1 MYPTAH
7 AATTP
12 TGQVF
17 VMAALSKMAAVSKLC
32 FPALLLAIA
41 ASAQA
46 EDKVVNLYSWA
57 DYVAPETLQRFEQ
70 ETGIKVRYDTF
81 DSSEVLE
88 TKLLTGGSGYDVVVP
103 SSSVLARGLAAGALK
118 PIAHE
123 GLKGY
128 ANLDPDLLEK
138 LAAVDPGNRYGVPYT
153 WGTLGLGM
161 NVEAV
166 KQRLPDVPLNNL
178 DLLFKPDNASKLK
191 DCGIAIL
198 DSPQEVIGLALH
210 YLGKDPY
217 STDKNDLSAAEAL
230 LRQLQPNVLYVATG
244 RQISDL
250 ANGSVCL
257 ALTYN
262 GDASMAADQARKA
275 NKPYEVAY
283 RIPTQGTLVWQD
295 NLAIPKDAPHPEAAR
310 QFIEFMLR
318 PESVA
323 ALTNSLFFATAN
335 TAATPLVDEA
345 VRNDPDIYP
354 LADVRQR
361 LYADRSMSLKDMRQR
376 TRLWTTFRSRQ

>member
-1 MYPTAH
+1 
-7 AATTP
+7 
-12 TGQVF
+12 
-17 VMAALSKMAAVSKLC
+17 MAPLFKLC
-32 FPALLLAIA
+32 LPALFLATA
-41 ASAQA
+41 VSAQA
-46 EDKVVNLYSWA
+46 EEKVLNLYSWA
-57 DYVAPETLQRFEQ
+57 DYVAPETLQRFEK
-70 ETGIKVRYDTF
+70 ETGIHVRYDTF
-81 DSSEVLE
+81 DAPEVLE

-118 PIAHE
+118 EIPHE

-128 ANLDPDLLEK
+128 ANLDPDMLEK

-166 KQRLPDVPLNNL
+166 QQRLPNIALNSL
-178 DLLFKPDNASKLK
+178 DLLFKPEYASKLK

-217 STDKNDLSAAEAL
+217 STDKTDLTAADAL
-230 LRQLQPNVLYVATG
+230 LRQLQPSVLYVATG
-244 RQISDL
+244 RQINDL

-275 NKPYEVAY
+275 NKPFEVAY
-283 RIPTQGTLVWQD
+283 RIPREGTLVWQD

-310 QFIEFMLR
+310 AFIEFMLR

-323 ALTNSLFFATAN
+323 ALTNTLFFATAN
-335 TAATPLVDEA
+335 QAATPLVDEA
-345 VRNDPDIYP
+345 VRSDPDIYP
-354 LADVRQR
+354 QSEVRER

>member
-1 MYPTAH
+1 MYPTAQ
-7 AATTP
+7 AATTSL
-12 TGQVF
+12 GQVC
-17 VMAALSKMAAVSKLC
+17 VMAPMFKLC
-32 FPALLLAIA
+32 FPALLFTVV
-41 ASAQA
+41 SMAQA
-46 EDKVVNLYSWA
+46 EDKTLNLYSWA
-57 DYVAPETLQRFEQ
+57 DYVPPQTLQRFEK
-70 ETGIKVRYDTF
+70 ETGIHVRYDTF
-81 DSSEVLE
+81 DTSEVLE

-118 PIAHE
+118 EIPHE

-128 ANLDPDLLEK
+128 ANLDADLLTK
-138 LAAVDPGNRYGVPYT
+138 LAAVDPGNRYAVPYT

-166 KQRLPDVPLNNL
+166 KKRLPDVPLNSL
-178 DLLFKPDNASKLK
+178 DLLFKPEYAAKLK

-217 STDKNDLSAAEAL
+217 STDKTDLAAAEAL
-230 LRQLQPNVLYVATG
+230 LQKLQPSVLYVATG

-250 ANGSVCL
+250 ANGTVCL

-262 GDASMAADQARKA
+262 GDASMAADQAHKA
-275 NKPYEVAY
+275 NKPFEVAY
-283 RIPTQGTLVWQD
+283 RIPKEGTLIWQD

-310 QFIEFMLR
+310 AFIEFMLR
-318 PESVA
+318 PDSVA
-323 ALTNSLFFATAN
+323 ELTNTLFFATAN
-335 TAATPLVDEA
+335 QAATPLVDEA

-354 LADVRQR
+354 PANVREL

-376 TRLWTTFRSRQ
+376 TRLWTTFRSHQ

>member
-1 MYPTAH
+1 
-7 AATTP
+7 
-12 TGQVF
+12 
-17 VMAALSKMAAVSKLC
+17 MAPLFKLC
-32 FPALLLAIA
+32 LPALFLAMA
-41 ASAQA
+41 VPAQA
-46 EDKVVNLYSWA
+46 EEKVLNLYSWA
-57 DYVAPETLQRFEQ
+57 DYVAPETLQRFEK
-70 ETGIKVRYDTF
+70 ETGIHVRYDTF
-81 DSSEVLE
+81 DTSEVLE

-118 PIAHE
+118 EIPHD

-128 ANLDPDLLEK
+128 ANLDPDMLEK

-166 KQRLPDVPLNNL
+166 KQRLPNVPLNSL
-178 DLLFKPDNASKLK
+178 DLLFKPEYASKLK

-217 STDKNDLSAAEAL
+217 STDKADLTAADAL
-230 LRQLQPNVLYVATG
+230 LRQLQPSVLYVATG
-244 RQISDL
+244 RQINDL

-275 NKPYEVAY
+275 NKPFEVAY
-283 RIPTQGTLVWQD
+283 RIPREGTLVWQD

-310 QFIEFMLR
+310 AFIEFMLR

-323 ALTNSLFFATAN
+323 ALTNTLFFATAN
-335 TAATPLVDEA
+335 QAATPLVDEA
-345 VRNDPDIYP
+345 VRSDPDIYP
-354 LADVRQR
+354 QSEVRER

>member
-1 MYPTAH
+1 MYSGAH
-7 AATTP
+7 SATTSS
-12 TGQVF
+12 GQVF
-17 VMAALSKMAAVSKLC
+17 VMATPFKLC
-32 FPALLLAIA
+32 VPALLLAMA

-46 EDKVVNLYSWA
+46 ADREVNLYSWA
-57 DYVAPETLQRFEQ
+57 DYVAPETLQRFEE
-70 ETGIKVRYDTF
+70 ETGIHVRYDTF

-118 PIAHE
+118 PIPHE

-166 KQRLPDVPLNNL
+166 KKRLPDVPLNSL
-178 DLLFKPDNASKLK
+178 DLLFRPEYASKLK

-217 STDKNDLSAAEAL
+217 STDKADLTAAEEL
-230 LRQLQPNVLYVATG
+230 LHKLQPNVLYVATG

-275 NKPYEVAY
+275 SKLYEIAY
-283 RIPTQGTLVWQD
+283 RIPKEGTLVWQD
-295 NLAIPKDAPHPEAAR
+295 NLAIPKDAPHPEEAR
-310 QFIEFMLR
+310 AFIEFMLR
-318 PESVA
+318 PDSVA
-323 ALTNSLFFATAN
+323 ALTNTLFFATAN
-335 TAATPLVDEA
+335 QTATPLVDEA

-354 LADVRQR
+354 LADVRER

-376 TRLWTTFRSRQ
+376 TRLWTTFRSHP

>member
-7 AATTP
+7 PATTFF
-12 TGQVF
+12 GQVF
-17 VMAALSKMAAVSKLC
+17 VMAPVVKLC
-32 FPALLLAIA
+32 LPALLLTVSIA
-41 ASAQA
+41 SQA
-46 EDKVVNLYSWA
+46 EEKTLNLYSWA
-57 DYVAPETLQRFEQ
+57 DYVAPETLQRFEK
-70 ETGIKVRYDTF
+70 ETGIHVRYDTF
-81 DSSEVLE
+81 DTSEVLE

-118 PIAHE
+118 EIPHE

-166 KQRLPDVPLNNL
+166 KQRLPDVPLNSL
-178 DLLFKPDNASKLK
+178 DLLFKPAYASKLK

-217 STDKNDLSAAEAL
+217 STDKKDLVAAEAL
-230 LRQLQPNVLYVATG
+230 LQQLQPSVLYVATG
-244 RQISDL
+244 RQINDL

-275 NKPYEVAY
+275 NKPFEVAY
-283 RIPTQGTLVWQD
+283 RIPKEGTLVWQD

-310 QFIEFMLR
+310 TFIEFMLR

-323 ALTNSLFFATAN
+323 ALTNTLFFATAN
-335 TAATPLVDEA
+335 QAATPLVDEA

-354 LADVRQR
+354 KPDVRER
-361 LYADRSMSLKDMRQR
+361 LYADHSMSLKDMRQR

>member
-7 AATTP
+7 AATTSL
-12 TGQVF
+12 GQVC
-17 VMAALSKMAAVSKLC
+17 VMAPMFKLC
-32 FPALLLAIA
+32 FPALLFTVV
-41 ASAQA
+41 SMAQA
-46 EDKVVNLYSWA
+46 EDKTLNLYSWA
-57 DYVAPETLQRFEQ
+57 DYVPPQTLQRFEK
-70 ETGIKVRYDTF
+70 ETGIHVRYDTF
-81 DSSEVLE
+81 DTSEVLE

-118 PIAHE
+118 EIPHE

-128 ANLDPDLLEK
+128 ANLDADLLTK
-138 LAAVDPGNRYGVPYT
+138 LAAVDPGNRYAVPYT

-166 KQRLPDVPLNNL
+166 KKRLPDVPLNSL
-178 DLLFKPDNASKLK
+178 DLLFKPEYAAKLK

-217 STDKNDLSAAEAL
+217 STDKTDLAAAEAL
-230 LRQLQPNVLYVATG
+230 LQKLQPSVLYVATG

-250 ANGSVCL
+250 ANGTVCL

-262 GDASMAADQARKA
+262 GDASMAADQAHKA
-275 NKPYEVAY
+275 NKPFEVAY
-283 RIPTQGTLVWQD
+283 RIPKEGTLIWQD

-310 QFIEFMLR
+310 AFIEFMLR
-318 PESVA
+318 PDSVA
-323 ALTNSLFFATAN
+323 ELTNTLFFATAN
-335 TAATPLVDEA
+335 QAATPLVDEA

-354 LADVRQR
+354 PANVREL

-376 TRLWTTFRSRQ
+376 TRLWTTFRSHQ

>member
-1 MYPTAH
+1 
-7 AATTP
+7 
-12 TGQVF
+12 
-17 VMAALSKMAAVSKLC
+17 MAPLFKLC
-32 FPALLLAIA
+32 LPALFLAMA
-41 ASAQA
+41 VPAQA
-46 EDKVVNLYSWA
+46 EEKVLNLYSWA
-57 DYVAPETLQRFEQ
+57 DYVAPETLQRFEK
-70 ETGIKVRYDTF
+70 ETGIHVRYDTF
-81 DSSEVLE
+81 DTPEVLE

-118 PIAHE
+118 EIPHD

-128 ANLDPDLLEK
+128 ANLDPDMLEK

-166 KQRLPDVPLNNL
+166 KQRLPNVPLNSL
-178 DLLFKPDNASKLK
+178 DLLFKPEYASKLK

-217 STDKNDLSAAEAL
+217 STDKADLTAADAL
-230 LRQLQPNVLYVATG
+230 LRQLQPSVLYVATG
-244 RQISDL
+244 RQINDL

-275 NKPYEVAY
+275 NKPFEVAY
-283 RIPTQGTLVWQD
+283 RIPREGTLVWQD
-295 NLAIPKDAPHPEAAR
+295 NLAMPKDAPHPEAAR
-310 QFIEFMLR
+310 AFIEFMLR

-323 ALTNSLFFATAN
+323 ALTNTLFFATAN
-335 TAATPLVDEA
+335 QAATPLVDEA
-345 VRNDPDIYP
+345 VRSDPDIYP
-354 LADVRQR
+354 QAEVRER

-376 TRLWTTFRSRQ
+376 TRLWTTFRSNQ

>member
-1 MYPTAH
+1 
-7 AATTP
+7 
-12 TGQVF
+12 
-17 VMAALSKMAAVSKLC
+17 MAPMFKLC
-32 FPALLLAIA
+32 LPALLLAVA
-41 ASAQA
+41 VSAQA
-46 EDKVVNLYSWA
+46 EEKVVNLYSWA
-57 DYVAPETLQRFEQ
+57 DYVAPETLRRFEQ
-70 ETGIKVRYDTF
+70 ETGIHVRYDTF

-88 TKLLTGGSGYDVVVP
+88 TRLLTGGSGYDVVVP

-118 PIAHE
+118 EIPHE

-166 KQRLPDVPLNNL
+166 KQRLPNVPLNSL
-178 DLLFKPDNASKLK
+178 DLLFKPEYASKLK

-198 DSPQEVIGLALH
+198 DSPQEVVGLALH

-217 STDKNDLSAAEAL
+217 STDRADLTAAEAL

-250 ANGSVCL
+250 ANGDVCL

-262 GDASMAADQARKA
+262 GDASMAADQASKS
-275 NKPYEVAY
+275 NKPFEVAY
-283 RIPTQGTLVWQD
+283 RIPKEGTLVWQD

-310 QFIEFMLR
+310 AFIEFMLR
-318 PESVA
+318 PDSVA
-323 ALTNSLFFATAN
+323 ALTNTLFFATAN
-335 TAATPLVDEA
+335 QAATSLVDEA
-345 VRNDPDIYP
+345 VRTDPDIYP
-354 LADVRQR
+354 PADVRAL
-361 LYADRSMSLKDMRQR
+361 LYADRSMSLKDLRQR

>member
-7 AATTP
+7 PATTSF
-12 TGQVF
+12 GQVF
-17 VMAALSKMAAVSKLC
+17 VMAPSFKLC
-32 FPALLLAIA
+32 LPALLLSVSIV
-41 ASAQA
+41 AQA
-46 EDKVVNLYSWA
+46 EDKTLNLYSWA
-57 DYVAPETLQRFEQ
+57 DYIAPDTLQRFEK
-70 ETGIKVRYDTF
+70 ESGIHVRYDTF
-81 DSSEVLE
+81 DTSEVLE

-103 SSSVLARGLAAGALK
+103 SSSVLARGLAAGALQEI
-118 PIAHE
+118 PHA

-128 ANLDPDLLEK
+128 VNLDPDLLEK

-166 KQRLPDVPLNNL
+166 KQRLPDVPLNSL
-178 DLLFKPDNASKLK
+178 DLLFKPEYASKLK

-217 STDKNDLSAAEAL
+217 STDKTDLATAEAL
-230 LRQLQPNVLYVATG
+230 LQKLQPSVLYVATG

-275 NKPYEVAY
+275 NKPFEVAY
-283 RIPTQGTLVWQD
+283 RIPREGTLVWQD
-295 NLAIPKDAPHPEAAR
+295 NLAIPKDAPHPQAAR
-310 QFIEFMLR
+310 AFIEFMLR

-323 ALTNSLFFATAN
+323 TLTNTLFFASAN
-335 TAATPLVDEA
+335 QAATPLVDEA
-345 VRNDPDIYP
+345 LRNDPDIYP
-354 LADVRQR
+354 KPEVRER
-361 LYADRSMSLKDMRQR
+361 LYADHSMSLKDMRQR
-376 TRLWTTFRSRQ
+376 TRLWTTFRSHQ

>member
-1 MYPTAH
+1 
-7 AATTP
+7 
-12 TGQVF
+12 
-17 VMAALSKMAAVSKLC
+17 MAPLFKLC
-32 FPALLLAIA
+32 LPALFLAMA
-41 ASAQA
+41 VPAQA
-46 EDKVVNLYSWA
+46 EEKVLNLYSWA
-57 DYVAPETLQRFEQ
+57 DYVAPETLQRFEK
-70 ETGIKVRYDTF
+70 ETGIHVRYDTF
-81 DSSEVLE
+81 DTPEVLE

-118 PIAHE
+118 EIPHD

-128 ANLDPDLLEK
+128 ANLDPDMLEK

-166 KQRLPDVPLNNL
+166 KQRLPNVPLNSL
-178 DLLFKPDNASKLK
+178 DLLFKPEYASKLK

-217 STDKNDLSAAEAL
+217 STDKADLTAADAL
-230 LRQLQPNVLYVATG
+230 LRQLQPSVLYVATG
-244 RQISDL
+244 RQINDL

-275 NKPYEVAY
+275 NKPFEVAY
-283 RIPTQGTLVWQD
+283 RIPREGTLVWQD

-310 QFIEFMLR
+310 AFVEFMLR

-323 ALTNSLFFATAN
+323 ALTNTLFFATAN
-335 TAATPLVDEA
+335 QAATPLVDEA
-345 VRNDPDIYP
+345 VRSDPDIYP
-354 LADVRQR
+354 QAEVRER

>member
-1 MYPTAH
+1 MYPTAQ
-7 AATTP
+7 AATTSL
-12 TGQVF
+12 GQVC
-17 VMAALSKMAAVSKLC
+17 VMAPMFKLC
-32 FPALLLAIA
+32 FPALLFTVV
-41 ASAQA
+41 SMAQA
-46 EDKVVNLYSWA
+46 EDKTLNLYSWA
-57 DYVAPETLQRFEQ
+57 DYVPPQTLQRFEQ
-70 ETGIKVRYDTF
+70 ETGIHVRYDTF
-81 DSSEVLE
+81 DTSEVLE

-118 PIAHE
+118 EIPHE

-128 ANLDPDLLEK
+128 ANLDPDLLTK
-138 LAAVDPGNRYGVPYT
+138 LAAVDPGNRYAVPYT

-166 KQRLPDVPLNNL
+166 KKRLPDVPLNSL
-178 DLLFKPDNASKLK
+178 DLLFKPEYAAKLK

-217 STDKNDLSAAEAL
+217 STDKADLAAAEAL
-230 LRQLQPNVLYVATG
+230 LQKLQPSVLYVATG

-250 ANGSVCL
+250 ANGTVCL

-262 GDASMAADQARKA
+262 GDVSMAADQAHKA
-275 NKPYEVAY
+275 NKPFEVAY
-283 RIPTQGTLVWQD
+283 RIPKEGTLIWQD

-310 QFIEFMLR
+310 AFIEFMLR
-318 PESVA
+318 PDSVA
-323 ALTNSLFFATAN
+323 ELTNTLFFATAN
-335 TAATPLVDEA
+335 QAATPLVDEA

-354 LADVRQR
+354 PANLREL

-376 TRLWTTFRSRQ
+376 TRLWTTFRSHQ

>member
-1 MYPTAH
+1 MYPTAQ
-7 AATTP
+7 AATTSL
-12 TGQVF
+12 GQVC
-17 VMAALSKMAAVSKLC
+17 VMAPMFKLC
-32 FPALLLAIA
+32 FPALLFTVV
-41 ASAQA
+41 SMAQA
-46 EDKVVNLYSWA
+46 EDKTLNLYSWA
-57 DYVAPETLQRFEQ
+57 DYVPPQTLQRFEK
-70 ETGIKVRYDTF
+70 ETGIHVRYDTF
-81 DSSEVLE
+81 DTSEVLE

-118 PIAHE
+118 EIPHE

-128 ANLDPDLLEK
+128 ANLDPDLLTK
-138 LAAVDPGNRYGVPYT
+138 LAAVDPGNRYAVPYT

-166 KQRLPDVPLNNL
+166 KKRLPDVPLNSL
-178 DLLFKPDNASKLK
+178 DLLFKPEYAAKLK

-217 STDKNDLSAAEAL
+217 STDKTDLAAAEAL
-230 LRQLQPNVLYVATG
+230 LQKLQPSVLYVATG

-250 ANGSVCL
+250 ANGTVCL

-262 GDASMAADQARKA
+262 GDASMAADQAHKA
-275 NKPYEVAY
+275 NKPFEVAY
-283 RIPTQGTLVWQD
+283 RIPKEGTLIWQD

-310 QFIEFMLR
+310 AFIEFMLR
-318 PESVA
+318 PDSVA
-323 ALTNSLFFATAN
+323 ELTNTLFFATAN
-335 TAATPLVDEA
+335 QAATPLVDEA

-354 LADVRQR
+354 PANVREL

-376 TRLWTTFRSRQ
+376 TRLWTTFRSHQ

>member
-1 MYPTAH
+1 MYPTAQ
-7 AATTP
+7 AATTSL
-12 TGQVF
+12 GQVC
-17 VMAALSKMAAVSKLC
+17 VMAPMFKLC
-32 FPALLLAIA
+32 YPALLFTVV
-41 ASAQA
+41 SMAQA
-46 EDKVVNLYSWA
+46 EDKTLNLYSWA
-57 DYVAPETLQRFEQ
+57 DYVPPQTLQRFEQ
-70 ETGIKVRYDTF
+70 ETGIHVRYDTF
-81 DSSEVLE
+81 DTSEVLE

-118 PIAHE
+118 EIPHE

-128 ANLDPDLLEK
+128 ANLDPDLLTK
-138 LAAVDPGNRYGVPYT
+138 LAAVDPGNRYAVPYT

-166 KQRLPDVPLNNL
+166 KKRLPDVPLNSL
-178 DLLFKPDNASKLK
+178 DLLFKPEYAAKLK

-217 STDKNDLSAAEAL
+217 STDKTDLAAAEAL
-230 LRQLQPNVLYVATG
+230 LQKLQPSVLYVATG

-250 ANGSVCL
+250 ANGTVCL

-262 GDASMAADQARKA
+262 GDASMAADQAHKA
-275 NKPYEVAY
+275 NKPFEVAY
-283 RIPTQGTLVWQD
+283 RIPKEGTLIWQD

-310 QFIEFMLR
+310 AFIEFMLR
-318 PESVA
+318 PDSVA
-323 ALTNSLFFATAN
+323 ELTNTLFFATAN
-335 TAATPLVDEA
+335 QAATPLVDEA

-354 LADVRQR
+354 PANVREL

-376 TRLWTTFRSRQ
+376 TRLWTTFRSHQ

>member
-1 MYPTAH
+1 
-7 AATTP
+7 
-12 TGQVF
+12 
-17 VMAALSKMAAVSKLC
+17 MAALIKLC
-32 FPALLLAIA
+32 LPALFLAMA
-41 ASAQA
+41 VPAQA
-46 EDKVVNLYSWA
+46 EEKVLNLYSWA
-57 DYVAPETLQRFEQ
+57 DYVAPETLQRFEK
-70 ETGIKVRYDTF
+70 ETGIHVRYDTF
-81 DSSEVLE
+81 DAPQVLE

-103 SSSVLARGLAAGALK
+103 SSSVLARGLAAGALQE
-118 PIAHE
+118 IAHD

-128 ANLDPDLLEK
+128 TNLDPDMLEK

-166 KQRLPDVPLNNL
+166 QQRLPNVSLNSL
-178 DLLFKPDNASKLK
+178 DLLFKPEYASKLK

-217 STDKNDLSAAEAL
+217 STDKADLTAADTL
-230 LRQLQPNVLYVATG
+230 LRQLQPSVLYVATG
-244 RQISDL
+244 RQINDL

-275 NKPYEVAY
+275 DKPFEVAY
-283 RIPTQGTLVWQD
+283 RIPREGTLVWQD

-310 QFIEFMLR
+310 AFIEFMLR

-323 ALTNSLFFATAN
+323 ALTNTLFFATAN
-335 TAATPLVDEA
+335 RAATPLVDEA
-345 VRNDPDIYP
+345 VRSDPDIYP
-354 LADVRQR
+354 PSEVRDR

>member
-1 MYPTAH
+1 MAPSFKRCAPALFLAVALSAH
-7 AATTP
+7 A
-12 TGQVF
+12 
-17 VMAALSKMAAVSKLC
+17 
-32 FPALLLAIA
+32 
-41 ASAQA
+41 QA
-46 EDKVVNLYSWA
+46 PSEGKAVNLYSWA
-57 DYVAPETLQRFEQ
+57 DYVAPETLERFEK
-70 ETGIKVRYDTF
+70 ETGIQVRYDTF

-123 GLKGY
+123 ELKGY

-138 LAAVDPGNRYGVPYT
+138 LAVVDPGNRYAVPYT

-166 KQRLPDVPLNNL
+166 KQRLPDVPLNSL
-178 DLLFKPDNASKLK
+178 DLLFKPEYAGKLK
-191 DCGIAIL
+191 DCGVAII

-217 STDKNDLSAAEAL
+217 STDKADLSAADVL
-230 LRQLQPNVLYVATG
+230 LRQLQPNVLYVASG

-250 ANGSVCL
+250 ANGSVCV

-275 NKPYEVAY
+275 HKPFEVAY
-283 RIPTQGTLVWQD
+283 RIPREGTLVWQD

-310 QFIEFMLR
+310 AFIEFMLR

-323 ALTNSLFFATAN
+323 ALTNTLFFATAN
-335 TAATPLVDEA
+335 GAATPLVDEA

-354 LADVRQR
+354 LAEVRER
-361 LYADRSMSLKDMRQR
+361 LYGDRSMSLKDLRQR
-376 TRLWTTFRSRQ
+376 TRLWTAFRSRQ

>member
-1 MYPTAH
+1 
-7 AATTP
+7 
-12 TGQVF
+12 
-17 VMAALSKMAAVSKLC
+17 MAPLSRLC
-32 FPALLLAIA
+32 LPALFLAMA
-41 ASAQA
+41 VPVQA
-46 EDKVVNLYSWA
+46 GDKVVNLYSWA

-70 ETGIKVRYDTF
+70 ETGIHVRYDTF

-88 TKLLTGGSGYDVVVP
+88 TKLLTGGSGYDVVVL
-103 SSSVLARGLAAGALK
+103 SSSVLARGLAAGALRDI
-118 PIAHE
+118 PHE

-153 WGTLGLGM
+153 WGALGLGM

-166 KQRLPDVPLNNL
+166 KQRLPNMPLNSL
-178 DLLFKPDNASKLK
+178 DLLFNPEYAGKLK

-198 DSPQEVIGLALH
+198 DSPQEVFGLALH

-217 STDKNDLSAAEAL
+217 STDKAALSAAEAL

-250 ANGSVCL
+250 ANGDVCL

-275 NKPYEVAY
+275 NKPFEVAY
-283 RIPTQGTLVWQD
+283 RIPQEGTLIWQD

-310 QFIEFMLR
+310 AFIEFMLR

-323 ALTNSLFFATAN
+323 ALTNTLFFATAN
-335 TAATPLVDEA
+335 QAATPLVDEA
-345 VRNDPDIYP
+345 VRSDPDIYP
-354 LADVRQR
+354 LADVRAR
-361 LYADRSMSLKDMRQR
+361 LYADQTMSLKDMRQR

>member
-1 MYPTAH
+1 MYPSAH
-7 AATTP
+7 AASTSP
-12 TGQVF
+12 GQVL
-17 VMAALSKMAAVSKLC
+17 VMVPVFKLC
-32 FPALLLAIA
+32 LPALFLAMA

-46 EDKVVNLYSWA
+46 EEKTLNLYSWA

-70 ETGIKVRYDTF
+70 ETGIHVRYDTF

-118 PIAHE
+118 EILHE

-161 NVEAV
+161 NMQAV
-166 KQRLPDVPLNNL
+166 QQRLPNVPLNSL
-178 DLLFKPDNASKLK
+178 DLLFNPQYASKLK

-217 STDKNDLSAAEAL
+217 STDKADLAAAEAL
-230 LRQLQPNVLYVATG
+230 LHQLQPNVLYVATG

-262 GDASMAADQARKA
+262 GDASMAADQAHKA
-275 NKPYEVAY
+275 NKPFEVVY
-283 RIPTQGTLVWQD
+283 RIPKEGTLVWQD

-310 QFIEFMLR
+310 AFIEFMLR

-323 ALTNSLFFATAN
+323 AMTNTLFFATAN
-335 TAATPLVDEA
+335 QAATPLVDEA
-345 VRNDPDIYP
+345 VRTDPDIFP
-354 LADVRQR
+354 LPEMRER
-361 LYADRSMSLKDMRQR
+361 LYADQSMSLKDLRQR
-376 TRLWTTFRSRQ
+376 TRLWTTFRSHQE